1 MRKMMKT
8 RRQDFPG
15 TDSETSE
22 RLTLEVAR
30 DEAEMINAL
39 LDLRQSNSSSLEA
52 IGFLL
57 GADPSQISRYLR
69 GNSKVTLTNYLR
81 IARAF
86 GYRCRMVLEP
96 TEVTESG
103 DTTLSNLK
111 ITSHKVCNARRTPTS

>member
-1 MRKMMKT
+1 MKT
-8 RRQDFPG
+8 RREDFPG

-22 RLTLEVAR
+22 RLKLEVAS
-30 DEAEMINAL
+30 DEAAMIDAL
-39 LDLRQSNSSSLEA
+39 LKLRQSKSLSLEA

-86 GYRCRMVLEP
+86 GYRCKIVFEQ
-96 TEVTESG
+96 TEAVESG
-103 DTTLSNLK
+103 DTILSNLR
-111 ITSHKVCNARRTPTS
+111 ITSHKVGNARRTPTS

>member
-1 MRKMMKT
+1 MKT

-15 TDSETSE
+15 TDSETSK
-22 RLTLEVAR
+22 RLTLEVAS

-39 LDLRQSNSSSLEA
+39 LELRQTNSLSLEA

-69 GNSKVTLTNYLR
+69 GSSKVTLTNYLR

-86 GYRCRMVLEP
+86 GYRCKIVFEP
-96 TEVTESG
+96 TEATESG
-103 DTTLSNLK
+103 DTPLSNLK
-111 ITSHKVCNARRTPTS
+111 ITSHKVCNARRTRAS